1 MAKKIY
7 VKANGNSLTEC
18 RIRAG
23 LSKSDLARQIGVH
36 HSNISR
42 AEAGNGVSPK
52 TAKKICDKLE
62 KPFDE
67 IFSITRKDVG

>member
-1 MAKKIY
+1 MAQKIY
-7 VKANGNSLTEC
+7 VKANGNSLAEC

-23 LSKSDLARQIGVH
+23 LSKSDLARLIGVNH
-36 HSNISR
+36 CIISR

-52 TAKKICDKLE
+52 MAKKICDKLE

-67 IFSITRKDVG
+67 IFSITRRDVG